1 MIPVV
6 SFPSGLNTVGVPEV
20 SGSSDVGELETKL
33 RAGANVGEQFLVLQ
47 KFSLIDNLIN

>member
-1 MIPVV
+1 V